1 MAKEVLLGKESI
13 EKIKKGL
20 NTVAD
25 AVKVTLG
32 PKGRNILI
40 AKGSSTPLITN
51 DGATIAKEINL
62 KDPQENAGAQVII
75 KASDETNKEAGDGTT
90 TTAILTQKI
99 FNAGFEKIEE
109 GLDPIDL
116 RSGMNTAMNNIIEG
130 LKEESKP
137 IEGSEDIKK
146 IATISSGSNLIG
158 DLITEA
164 YDKIG
169 KEGAIAIEESK
180 SNKTSIEI
188 KQGYRIPVG
197 LVPTFFEIGNGGKA
211 NMDLD
216 NVAIIVSASK
226 IDIITPKM
234 GTVLNEVATNGDK
247 ILIIA
252 ESISDG
258 VMGTLIYNNMK
269 GLPVY
274 GLQLESVP
282 DKLDILKDIAVVT
295 GAKLFDSEKGISLN
309 DITTNDLGLAN
320 KVKLKREEETI
331 LMDYQGSPE
340 EKEERI
346 ATIKDELENNPSLND
361 NEKKRLGA
369 RISTL
374 NQGVAV
380 INLGSS
386 SEVELGELKL
396 RVEDALCSV
405 KSSLEEGIVSGAGS
419 AYIRVVNQLE
429 MDAGSDAYTV
439 GQKIVFDAASSLLE
453 QILQNAQYSEEKI
466 NDILN
471 EAESSGNVYNL
482 LKDEFEDPETTN
494 VFDPTKVE
502 RLALQKAV
510 STASSLLVTSG
521 MITDEPE
528 TTGDIVL
535 KALGIQN

>member
-99 FNAGFEKIEE
+99 FNAGFDKIEE

-116 RSGMNTAMNNIIEG
+116 RAGMNTAMNNIVEG
-130 LKEESKP
+130 LKDESKP

-146 IATISSGSNLIG
+146 IATISSGSELIG

-197 LVPTFFEIGNGGKA
+197 LVPTFFDIGNSGKA

-226 IDIITPKM
+226 IDVITPKM
-234 GTVLNEVATNGDK
+234 GAVLNEVATNGDK

-282 DKLDILKDIAVVT
+282 DKLDILKDIAIVT

-320 KVKLKREEETI
+320 KVKLKRETETI
-331 LMDYQGSPE
+331 LMDYQGNEE

-346 ATIKDELENNPSLND
+346 AAIKDELENNPSLNET
-361 NEKKRLGA
+361 EKKRLGA

>member
-429 MDAGSDAYTV
+429 MDAGSDAYTI

>member
-99 FNAGFEKIEE
+99 FNAGFDKIEE

-116 RSGMNTAMNNIIEG
+116 RAGMNTAMNNIVEG
-130 LKEESKP
+130 LKDESKP

-146 IATISSGSNLIG
+146 IATISSGSELIG

-197 LVPTFFEIGNGGKA
+197 LIPTFFDIGNSGKA

-226 IDIITPKM
+226 IDVITPKM
-234 GTVLNEVATNGDK
+234 GAVLNEVATNGDK

-282 DKLDILKDIAVVT
+282 DKLDILKDIAIVT

-320 KVKLKREEETI
+320 KVKLKRETETI
-331 LMDYQGSPE
+331 LMDYQGNEE

-346 ATIKDELENNPSLND
+346 AAIKDELENNPSLND

-429 MDAGSDAYTV
+429 MDSGSDAYTV
-439 GQKIVFDAASSLLE
+439 GQEIVFDAASSLLE
-453 QILQNAQYSEEKI
+453 QILENAQYSKEKI

-471 EAESSGNVYNL
+471 EAEQSGNVYNL

-521 MITDEPE
+521 MITEEPE

>member
-99 FNAGFEKIEE
+99 FNAGFDKIEE

-116 RSGMNTAMNNIIEG
+116 RAGMNTAMNNIVEG
-130 LKEESKP
+130 LKDESKP

-146 IATISSGSNLIG
+146 IATISSGSELIG

-197 LVPTFFEIGNGGKA
+197 LVPTFFDIGNSGKA

-226 IDIITPKM
+226 IDVITPKM
-234 GTVLNEVATNGDK
+234 GAVLNEVATNGDK

-282 DKLDILKDIAVVT
+282 DKLDILKDIAIVT

-320 KVKLKREEETI
+320 KVKLKRETETI
-331 LMDYQGSPE
+331 LMDYQGNEE

-346 ATIKDELENNPSLND
+346 AAIKDELENNPSLND

-429 MDAGSDAYTV
+429 MDSGSDAYTV
-439 GQKIVFDAASSLLE
+439 GQEIVFDAASSLLE
-453 QILQNAQYSEEKI
+453 QILENAQYSKEKI

-471 EAESSGNVYNL
+471 EAEQSGNVYNL

-521 MITDEPE
+521 MITEEPE

>member
-99 FNAGFEKIEE
+99 FNAGFDKIEE

-116 RSGMNTAMNNIIEG
+116 RAGMNTAMNNIVEG
-130 LKEESKP
+130 LKDESKP

-146 IATISSGSNLIG
+146 IATISSGSELIG

-453 QILQNAQYSEEKI
+453 QILQNAQYSEGKI

>member
-1 MAKEVLLGKESI
+1 MSKEVLLGEESI
-13 EKIKKGL
+13 KKIKKGL

-25 AVKVTLG
+25 AVRVTLG

-40 AKGSSTPLITN
+40 GRGNGTPLITN
-51 DGATIAKEINL
+51 DGATIAKEVNL

-75 KASDETNKEAGDGTT
+75 RASDETNKEAGDGTT
-90 TTAILTQKI
+90 TTAILTQQI
-99 FNAGFEKIEE
+99 FNEGFNEIQN
-109 GLDPIDL
+109 GMDPIDL
-116 RSGMNTAMNNIIEG
+116 RSGMNTAMSNIIEG
-130 LKEESKP
+130 LKSESK
-137 IEGSEDIKK
+137 EVKDNEDIKK
-146 IATISSGSNLIG
+146 IATISSGSELIG
-158 DLITEA
+158 SLITEA

-180 SNKTSIEI
+180 TNKTSIEI

-197 LVPTFFEIGNGGKA
+197 LVPTFFDIGNGGKST
-211 NMDLD
+211 MDLD
-216 NVAIIVSASK
+216 NVAIITSASK
-226 IDIITPKM
+226 LDVITPSL
-234 GTVLNEVATNGDK
+234 GSVLDQVSRNGDK
-247 ILIIA
+247 VLIIA

-282 DKLDILKDIAVVT
+282 DKLDILKDISIVT
-295 GAKLFDSEKGISLN
+295 GSKLFDSEKGISLN
-309 DITTNDLGLAN
+309 NITVNDLGMAN
-320 KVKLKREEETI
+320 KVKLKRETETI
-331 LMDYQGSPE
+331 LMDYQGSEE

-346 ATIKDELENNPSLND
+346 LAIKEELKENPSLNE
-361 NEKKRLGA
+361 NEKKRLES

-419 AYIRVVNQLE
+419 AYIRVVKQTE
-429 MDAGSDAYTV
+429 TDEGSEAYKK
-439 GQKIVFDAASSLLE
+439 GQEIVFTAAQSLLR
-453 QILQNAQYSEEKI
+453 QILENAQYSKERIDEII
-466 NDILN
+466 NT
-471 EAESSGNVYNL
+471 AKRSGEVYNL

-521 MITDEPE
+521 MITEEPQ
-528 TTGDIVL
+528 TTGDLVL
-535 KALGIQN
+535 QALGIQN

>member
-99 FNAGFEKIEE
+99 FNAGFDKIEE

-116 RSGMNTAMNNIIEG
+116 RAGMNTAMNNIVEG
-130 LKEESKP
+130 LKDESKP

-146 IATISSGSNLIG
+146 IATISSGSELIG

-197 LVPTFFEIGNGGKA
+197 LVPTFFDIGNSGKA

-226 IDIITPKM
+226 IDVITPKM
-234 GTVLNEVATNGDK
+234 GAVLNEVATNGDK

-282 DKLDILKDIAVVT
+282 DKLDILKDIEIVT

-320 KVKLKREEETI
+320 KVKLKRETETI
-331 LMDYQGSPE
+331 LMDYQGNEE

-346 ATIKDELENNPSLND
+346 AAIKDELENNPSLNET
-361 NEKKRLGA
+361 EKKRLGA

>member
-99 FNAGFEKIEE
+99 FNAGFDKIEE

-116 RSGMNTAMNNIIEG
+116 RAGMNTAMNNIVEG
-130 LKEESKP
+130 LKDESKP

-146 IATISSGSNLIG
+146 IATISSGSELIG

-197 LVPTFFEIGNGGKA
+197 LVPTFFDIGNSGKA

-226 IDIITPKM
+226 IDVITPKM
-234 GTVLNEVATNGDK
+234 GAVLNEVATNGDK

-282 DKLDILKDIAVVT
+282 DKLDILKDIAIVT

-320 KVKLKREEETI
+320 KVKLKRETETI
-331 LMDYQGSPE
+331 LMDYQGNEE

-346 ATIKDELENNPSLND
+346 AAIKDELENNPSLNET
-361 NEKKRLGA
+361 EKKRLGA

-429 MDAGSDAYTV
+429 MDSGSDAYTV
-439 GQKIVFDAASSLLE
+439 GQEIVFDAASSLLE
-453 QILQNAQYSEEKI
+453 QILENAQYSKEKI

-471 EAESSGNVYNL
+471 EAEQSGNVYNL

>member
-116 RSGMNTAMNNIIEG
+116 RAGMNTAMNNIVEG
-130 LKEESKP
+130 LKDESKP

-197 LVPTFFEIGNGGKA
+197 LVPTFFDIGNSGKA

-226 IDIITPKM
+226 IDVITPKM
-234 GTVLNEVATNGDK
+234 GAVLNEVATNGDK

-282 DKLDILKDIAVVT
+282 DKLDILKDIAIVT

-320 KVKLKREEETI
+320 KVKLKRETETI
-331 LMDYQGSPE
+331 LMDYQGNEE

-346 ATIKDELENNPSLND
+346 AAIKDELENNPSLNET
-361 NEKKRLGA
+361 EKKRLGA

-429 MDAGSDAYTV
+429 MDSGSDAYTV
-439 GQKIVFDAASSLLE
+439 GQEIVFDAASSLLE
-453 QILQNAQYSEEKI
+453 QILENAQYSKEKI

-521 MITDEPE
+521 MITEEPE

>member
-99 FNAGFEKIEE
+99 FNAGFDKIEE

-116 RSGMNTAMNNIIEG
+116 RAGMNTAMNNIVEG
-130 LKEESKP
+130 LKDESKP

-146 IATISSGSNLIG
+146 IATISSGSELIG

-197 LVPTFFEIGNGGKA
+197 LVPTFFDIGNSGKA

-234 GTVLNEVATNGDK
+234 GAVLNEVATNGDK

-282 DKLDILKDIAVVT
+282 DKLDILKDIAIVT

-320 KVKLKREEETI
+320 KVKLKRETETI
-331 LMDYQGSPE
+331 LMDYQGNEE

-346 ATIKDELENNPSLND
+346 AAIKDELENNPSLND

-429 MDAGSDAYTV
+429 MDSGSDAYTV
-439 GQKIVFDAASSLLE
+439 GQEIVFDAASSLLE
-453 QILQNAQYSEEKI
+453 QILENAQYSKEKI

-471 EAESSGNVYNL
+471 EAEQSGNVYNL

-521 MITDEPE
+521 MITEEPE